1 VPALDASEP
10 LIARLT
16 DRLRWH
22 YGHAAGVGLVRAP
35 YRICPL
41 GAHVDHQWGQVTGM
55 AIDQGVWLAFAPV
68 RERRVRL
75 RSLDF
80 PGEVD
85 FPLDPVPPPQP
96 GDWGNY
102 ARGAVMALQ
111 SERPLQRGLEGVI
124 GGTLPLGGL
133 SSSAAV
139 GVAYLLALEAVNG
152 WEVSPHDNIR
162 LDQAIEN
169 GYLGL
174 RNGILDQSIILLS
187 RADRL
192 LFLDCMDQT
201 FRHVARPA
209 GAPEY
214 GWAIVYSGVS
224 EALVGTAY
232 NQRVAECEEAARQ
245 LLQRAGESPPPG
257 VKLRHVPRE
266 VFEAYGDTLPPP
278 LARRARHF
286 FTEIQRVQAG
296 VAAWEAGDMATFG
309 QLMRESGRS
318 SIENYECGS
327 PELTALYEILLETP
341 GVWGARFSGA
351 GFRGS
356 CIALIDPDSQAELRA
371 RVAERYLAAFPGHRD
386 RFSIHFCHSADGAQL
401 W

>member
-1 VPALDASEP
+1 M
-10 LIARLT
+10 IARLT
-16 DRLRWH
+16 ERLRQH
-22 YGHAAGVGLVRAP
+22 YGHADGVAVVLVP

-41 GAHVDHQWGQVTGM
+41 GAHVDHQLGLVTGM
-55 AIDQGVWLAFAPV
+55 AIDQGVGMAFAPA

-102 ARGAVMALQ
+102 ARGAVAALQ
-111 SERPLQRGLEGVI
+111 SRRPLTRGLEGVI

-152 WEVSPHDNIR
+152 WEASAHDNIH

-192 LFLDCMDQT
+192 LFLDCADQT
-201 FRHVARPA
+201 FRHVARPP

-214 GWAIVYSGVS
+214 CWAVVYSGVS

-232 NQRVAECEEAARQ
+232 NRRVAECEEAARQ
-245 LLQRAGESPPPG
+245 LLQRAGKSPPEG
-257 VKLRHVPRE
+257 IKLRHVPRE

-278 LARRARHF
+278 LSRRARHF
-286 FTEIQRVQAG
+286 FTEIQRVQEG
-296 VAAWEAGDMATFG
+296 ILAWERGDLAAFG
-309 QLMRESGRS
+309 RLMCESGRS

-327 PELTALYEILLETP
+327 PELTALYEILLQTP

-356 CIALIDPDSQAELRA
+356 CIALIDPASQAELRA
-371 RVAERYLAAFPGHRD
+371 RVAERYLAAFPRHRE
-386 RFSIHFCHSADGAQL
+386 RFSIHFCHSADGARLYNQRSQTE